1 MPDAEDQRFETR
13 LRQFHP
19 LPAEPLLVRRESRA
33 RRRMYILLAALSTA
47 AVTLLVVGLFKIRQG
62 RDFAPARQSIL
73 RQAATEPLWS
83 HRPLTIGTANRL
95 LHEAPSY
102 KWALNKLA
110 VPPETALRL
119 RGTQSALS
127 VLGKEDFRP

>member
-13 LRQFHP
+13 LRQFRP

-33 RRRMYILLAALSTA
+33 RRRMYILLAALATV
-47 AVTLLVVGLFKIRQG
+47 AVTLLVVGLSKIRSE
-62 RDFAPARQSIL
+62 RDFSPARQSIL
-73 RQAATEPLWS
+73 KQAATEPLRS

-110 VPPETALRL
+110 YPPETALRPH
-119 RGTQSALS
+119 GTQSALG
-127 VLGKEDFRP
+127 VLGKGDFRP